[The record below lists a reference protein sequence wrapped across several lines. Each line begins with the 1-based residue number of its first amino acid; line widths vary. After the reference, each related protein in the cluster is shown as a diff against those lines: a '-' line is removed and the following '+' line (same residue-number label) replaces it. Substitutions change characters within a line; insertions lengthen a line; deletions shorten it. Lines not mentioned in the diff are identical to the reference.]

1 MYIMQ
6 KYENV
11 HVK

>member
-1 MYIMQ
+1 M

-11 HVK
+11 HSMK